1 MASRSRLQG
10 KVFELRLRDNKE
22 SGARLGLVIPK
33 RLAKRAVLRNRLK
46 RLIREAFRVSRSSL
60 PAKDLV
66 FRLSRPLGKTPPD
79 SDGNAVWRHDIE
91 SLLAGLK
98 R

>member
-10 KVFELRLRDNKE
+10 KVFELRLRDNAE

-46 RLIREAFRVSRSSL
+46 RLIREAFRMSRPSL

-66 FRLSRPLGKTPPD
+66 FHLARPLGNTSSD
-79 SDGNAVWRHDIE
+79 SELNAVWRREVE